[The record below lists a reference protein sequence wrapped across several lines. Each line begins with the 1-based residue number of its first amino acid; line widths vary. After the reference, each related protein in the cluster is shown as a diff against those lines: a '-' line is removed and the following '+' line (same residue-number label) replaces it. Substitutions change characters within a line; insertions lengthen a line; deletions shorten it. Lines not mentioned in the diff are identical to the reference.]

1 MSRTIS
7 VNRVKNLPSLGEGA
21 CATVYRYNNEA
32 FKIFKETG
40 EIPSYE
46 ELMQI
51 IGINN
56 EACVFPKDVLVDE
69 KGQMVGYVMEYIEG
83 TRLADNIGQINIQ
96 SLQLAISKLEQELQ
110 LLANDKVLFNDFNIG
125 NVMWEDK
132 TQTIKIIDTDFFQR
146 NQQLTSE
153 QVFHHNLG
161 DFNTQVETMMG
172 VMQGEFANYLR
183 NSESFNEIYNK
194 YMQRQFRGDNV
205 SINELI
211 SAIKSVTEKDFG
223 KKFSTLGEMK
233 QEVQGRM
240 KTTQAQIQQTE
251 IPVFQP
257 PEQETPSF
265 YPPSQKKPTV
275 SNTQKEFT
283 INEFGEIIRPH
294 VLEQQPAIKNTEP
307 EKTTLRQKLKQLL
320 SRVPLVRNLVNSQ
333 EKALP
338 EPSKQLEMVS
348 GNEETKKDFLN
359 NLTGHGEFLKPEYSQ
374 IAETEKTVK
383 EMEEKLL
390 KENKKRSRRN

>member
-69 KGQMVGYVMEYIEG
+69 RGQMVGYVMEYIEG

-161 DFNTQVETMMG
+161 DFNTQLETMMG
-172 VMQGEFANYLR
+172 VMQGEFADYLR

-233 QEVQGRM
+233 QEVQERM

-251 IPVFQP
+251 IPAFQP

-307 EKTTLRQKLKQLL
+307 EKTMLRQKLKQLL

-359 NLTGHGEFLKPEYSQ
+359 NLTEHGEFLKPEYSQ

>member
-69 KGQMVGYVMEYIEG
+69 RGQMVGYVMEYIEG

-96 SLQLAISKLEQELQ
+96 SLQLAISKIEQELQ
-110 LLANDKVLFNDFNIG
+110 LLANNKVLFNDFNIG

-172 VMQGEFANYLR
+172 VMQGEFADYLR

-223 KKFSTLGEMK
+223 KEFSTLGEMK

-307 EKTTLRQKLKQLL
+307 EKTTFRQKLKQLL

-338 EPSKQLEMVS
+338 ESSKQLEMVS

-374 IAETEKTVK
+374 IAETEKTAK

>member
-1 MSRTIS
+1 MSRTIN

-32 FKIFKETG
+32 FKIFKGTG

-69 KGQMVGYVMEYIEG
+69 RGQMVGYVMEYIEG

-161 DFNTQVETMMG
+161 DFNTQ
-172 VMQGEFANYLR
+172 GEFADYLR

-223 KKFSTLGEMK
+223 KEFSTLGEMK

-307 EKTTLRQKLKQLL
+307 ERTTFRQKLKQLL

-338 EPSKQLEMVS
+338 ESSKQLEMVS

-374 IAETEKTVK
+374 IAETEKTAK

>member
-96 SLQLAISKLEQELQ
+96 SLQIAISKLEQELQ